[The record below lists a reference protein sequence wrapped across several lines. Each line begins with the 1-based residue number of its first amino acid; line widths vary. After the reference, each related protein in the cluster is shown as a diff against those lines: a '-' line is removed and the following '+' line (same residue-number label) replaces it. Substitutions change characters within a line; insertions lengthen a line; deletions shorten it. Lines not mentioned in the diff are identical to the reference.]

1 MVVQVKKEKHN
12 CSELNY
18 VELHVLLVKPQCLM
32 CKTPS
37 LFHGTRTGQFILA
50 PVVILSY
57 FCIGIPSAWLNLLP
71 GGIWHINSR
80 FNRWKLGLNQ
90 KKVVQH
96 DTVGISAGKIVGVCG
111 ENCDVLHLGCV
122 WTWCIPNI
130 QQEILQ
136 ENVPRFWTNLFCV
149 KTKLG

>member
-1 MVVQVKKEKHN
+1 MSTVYFLFHFPSVVVQVKKEKHN
-12 CSELNY
+12 CSEFNY

-71 GGIWHINSR
+71 GGIWHVNSR
-80 FNRWKLGLNQ
+80 FNRWKFGLNQ
-90 KKVVQH
+90 KNSGTTPYRG
-96 DTVGISAGKIVGVCG
+96 DIC
-111 ENCDVLHLGCV
+111 
-122 WTWCIPNI
+122 
-130 QQEILQ
+130 
-136 ENVPRFWTNLFCV
+136 
-149 KTKLG
+149 